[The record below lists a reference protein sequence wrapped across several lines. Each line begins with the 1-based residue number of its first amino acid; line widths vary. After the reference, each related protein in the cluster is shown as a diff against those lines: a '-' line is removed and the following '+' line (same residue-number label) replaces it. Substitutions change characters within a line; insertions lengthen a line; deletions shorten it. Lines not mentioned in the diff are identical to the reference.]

1 MARHHPSISFFATQ
15 EIRGPLTRWLE
26 KCMAAGGEIKSSK
39 LSLRLVPTHMP
50 DMEVTPTALP
60 VVTDTAAFSC
70 EHFDLEIYRRNLQ
83 TKQLGKV
90 ILFAEVTSS
99 TMNLLDG

>member
-1 MARHHPSISFFATQ
+1 MD
-15 EIRGPLTRWLE
+15 
-26 KCMAAGGEIKSSK
+26 AGGVIESSK
-39 LSLRLVPTHMP
+39 LSLTFVPSYSP
-50 DMEVTPTALP
+50 EMEVTPAALP
-60 VVTDTAAFSC
+60 VVTDATAFSSA
-70 EHFDLEIYRRNLQ
+70 HFDLEIYRQNLQ

>member
-1 MARHHPSISFFATQ
+1 MSCYDLSISLFTTQ
-15 EIRGPLTRWLE
+15 DIRDPLMRWLE
-26 KCMAAGGEIKSSK
+26 KCVDAGGVIKSSK
-39 LSLRLVPTHMP
+39 LSLTFVPSCSPEIEATL
-50 DMEVTPTALP
+50 TTLP
-60 VVTDTAAFSC
+60 VVTDTTAFSS
-70 EHFDLEIYRRNLQ
+70 EHFNLEIYRQHLQ